1 MVGIGMAFIEFILAT
16 QASRI
21 TQIVKP
27 TSDEPL
33 KLGIHGSVDRRVYRV
48 QPKTPTYSLSLT

>member
-1 MVGIGMAFIEFILAT
+1 MDGMVGIGMAFIEFILAT
-16 QASRI
+16 QASSI

-33 KLGIHGSVDRRVYRV
+33 KLGIQIGRSLPRLWALLSRFGS
-48 QPKTPTYSLSLT
+48 